1 MVILLWLSQITTHHT
16 PHTTYTMNDSIL
28 AALICI
34 TSIGTALTG
43 LSAMLSEN
51 KVFEKIGAVSLI
63 VSTILIVLA
72 FVKMID

>member
-1 MVILLWLSQITTHHT
+1 
-16 PHTTYTMNDSIL
+16 MNDSIFT
-28 AALICI
+28 ALICI
-34 TSIGTALTG
+34 TSTGTALTG